1 MQIRSIYITPSFAVA
16 RLGSS
21 TTPVESYQWV
31 HAQEPRYD
39 GETTVVPDW
48 SLAIDPDGTIRPYL
62 PPTIAFRDGARIRPV
77 APFFE
82 VWARV
87 SETPDAEATSEVP
100 LTPALLS
107 ELGLTLAEVQVKVS
121 AFNRKAAFRMSNPD
135 LVFGTFP
142 AVAVA
147 ADENARVPLTGVSPP
162 GAATPMIPPGRSI
175 PLGFLQWLRSRP
187 QPLNEA
193 WSDAV
198 DVEVLRFRFWP
209 PAGAFYG
216 PPAAGQAAPVQ
227 GRPEAAVPA
236 DNAFLDPAAGWFN
249 GVTGDNV
256 LPGDTYDVIDQTIVS
271 RPPDFPPGVSLG
283 VVDDTCEVHFD
294 LSLQLGDG
302 AITARAVAFVA
313 PPDFAPDRRPFLSV
327 ADELNDRSADAAARN
342 AAMDDGELDQWIED
356 LFERVYET
364 ASLLNVDLLSMH
376 PQRNRA
382 VQLPA
387 DAQRPDDLDT
397 GVRPR
402 SDFAMGGRDA
412 HRNPLYKID
421 AVAEARPLPLSE
433 HARMRHRALSDL
445 QNLVSLLATNPN
457 RFLELIRGPF
467 EVESF
472 EGYGET
478 TMRMPPFMRQSNAL
492 PLTLAQWQYE
502 LIMRWAQRVRTRAT
516 TLGMPELVAPQ
527 NVLSDQAQRRRDT
540 VLRRLEAEEQR

>member
-21 TTPVESYQWV
+21 TTPVECYQWADV
-31 HAQEPRYD
+31 QEPRYD

-48 SLAIDPDGTIRPYL
+48 SLAIDPDGSIRPYL
-62 PPTIAFRDGARIRPV
+62 PLAIEFRDGARIRPV

-87 SETPDAEATSEVP
+87 GDAPDPQSWTDMP
-100 LTPALLS
+100 LTAALLG
-107 ELGLTLAEVQVKVS
+107 EAGRTLADVELEVS
-121 AFNRKAAFRMSNPD
+121 AFNRKAAFRMNNPD

-147 ADENARVPLTGVSPP
+147 ADDNDRVALSGVSPP
-162 GAATPMIPPGRSI
+162 SAATPMIPPGRSI
-175 PLGFLQWLRSRP
+175 PLGSLQWLRSRP

-209 PAGAFYG
+209 PAGSFYG
-216 PPAAGQAAPVQ
+216 PPEAALAAPLL
-227 GRPEAAVPA
+227 GRPQAAVPA
-236 DNAFLDPAAGWFN
+236 GNAFLDPAAGWFN
-249 GVTGDNV
+249 GATGDNV
-256 LPGDTYDVIDQTIVS
+256 LPGDTYDVIDQINSPT
-271 RPPDFPPGVSLG
+271 GASLG

-294 LSLQLGDG
+294 LTLNLGGSSL
-302 AITARAVAFVA
+302 TTRAVAFVA

-327 ADELNDRSADAAARN
+327 ADELNDRSADAVARN
-342 AAMDDGELDQWIED
+342 AAMDDEELDLWIED

-364 ASLLNVDLLSMH
+364 ASLLNVDLLSVH
-376 PQRNRA
+376 PRRNRA
-382 VQLPA
+382 AQLPA
-387 DAQRPDDLDT
+387 SEQRPNDLDA

-412 HRNPLYKID
+412 HRNPLYQID
-421 AVAEARPLPLSE
+421 VAAAGRPLPLSE

-472 EGYGET
+472 EDYGAT

-492 PLTLAQWQYE
+492 PLTLAQWQYD
-502 LIMRWAQRVRTRAT
+502 LIIRWTERVRMRSIS
-516 TLGMPELVAPQ
+516 LGAPLDFPMGGPR